1 MTVIR
6 PNSIS
11 GITSITAQ
19 ANEINIFR
27 SNGTIAGLNLNGIN
41 FNTTAG
47 ISTLAALKVTGNVD
61 IAGVLTYQDVT
72 NVDSLGIGTFRTGI
86 NVSGGQLDVGSNIKL
101 GNAGVITATAFVG
114 DGSGLT
120 GAGPSLTG
128 STNNT
133 IVTVTGA
140 NAIQGEANLT
150 FDGTNLD
157 IDSDSGHLRIGDDQ
171 DLDLY
176 HNGSNGFLKNSTGQ
190 QLYRSGTHTFE
201 NAAGSTEYL
210 RFHSN
215 GNVGIGTVTNDQRF
229 RVYSGIGDNAYKTA
243 LIDSNSTHG
252 TRLVITN
259 SNNTSNRGLGIMVG
273 GQYAGTDKAS
283 FGWFNSDNTYVSH
296 SLMTI
301 TSGGNVGINQS
312 SPGTRLH
319 VSQDWVSS
327 YGSISAEGSA
337 NALVGL
343 GLRSNGNYRGA
354 LIWRDGSSG
363 NYLDLATFG
372 GAYPIYLRTNGTQ
385 RLQITGSGNVEPFI
399 DNTYNFG
406 SLTKRWANI
415 YTADLNLSNEGSKN
429 DVDGTWGQY
438 TIQEGEDNLYLINKR
453 SGKKYKFL
461 LQEVS

>member
-47 ISTLAALKVTGNVD
+47 ISTLAALKVTGNLDVE
-61 IAGVLTYQDVT
+61 GVLTYQDVT

-101 GNAGVITATAFVG
+101 GNAGVITATSFVG
-114 DGSGLT
+114 S
-120 GAGPSLTG
+120 
-128 STNNT
+128 
-133 IVTVTGA
+133 
-140 NAIQGEANLT
+140 
-150 FDGTNLD
+150 GTNLTGIDTDLVSDTSPQLGGDLASNSHD
-157 IDSDSGHLRIGDDQ
+157 ILFADNDKAIFGTGSDFKI
-171 DLDLY
+171 Y
-176 HNGSNGFLKNSTGQ
+176 HNGTHNYLMATNGDYVFDTGSAE
-190 QLYRSGTHTFE
+190 LARITSG
-201 NAAGSTEYL
+201 
-210 RFHSN
+210 
-215 GNVGIGTVTNDQRF
+215 GNLLVGTTTSDQTF
-229 RVYSGIGDNAYKTA
+229 RVYNGNGDTGYKTA
-243 LIDSNSTHG
+243 LFDSNSTHG

-259 SNNTSNRGLGIMVG
+259 TNNTSGRGLGIIVG
-273 GQYAGTDKAS
+273 GQYAGTDKAA
-283 FGWFNSDNTYVSH
+283 FGWYNTNSTYVSH

-301 TSGGNVGINQS
+301 TSGGNIGINQT
-312 SPGTRLH
+312 SPQTGLH
-319 VSQDWVSS
+319 INQDWVNS
-327 YGSISAEGSA
+327 YGSVSVEGGA
-337 NALVGL
+337 NVLSGY
-343 GLRSNGNYRGA
+343 GLRANGNYRGA
-354 LIWRDGSSG
+354 LLWRDGSTG
-363 NYLDLATFG
+363 NYLDILTNG
-372 GAYPIYLRTNGTQ
+372 GAYPISFRTNGTQ
-385 RLQITGSGNVEPFI
+385 RLQITGTGHVEPFT

>member
-47 ISTLAALKVTGNVD
+47 ISTLAALKVTGNLDVE
-61 IAGVLTYQDVT
+61 GVLTYQDVT

-101 GNAGVITATAFVG
+101 GNAGVITATSFVG
-114 DGSGLT
+114 S
-120 GAGPSLTG
+120 
-128 STNNT
+128 
-133 IVTVTGA
+133 
-140 NAIQGEANLT
+140 
-150 FDGTNLD
+150 GTNLTGIDTDLVSDTSPQLGGDLASNSHD
-157 IDSDSGHLRIGDDQ
+157 ILFADNDKAIFGTGSDFKI
-171 DLDLY
+171 Y
-176 HNGSNGFLKNSTGQ
+176 HNGTHNYLMATNGDYVFDTGSAE
-190 QLYRSGTHTFE
+190 LARITSG
-201 NAAGSTEYL
+201 
-210 RFHSN
+210 
-215 GNVGIGTVTNDQRF
+215 GNLLVGTTTSDQTF
-229 RVYSGIGDNAYKTA
+229 RVYNGNGDTGYKTA
-243 LIDSNSTHG
+243 LFDSNSTHG

-259 SNNTSNRGLGIMVG
+259 TNNTSGRGLGIIVG
-273 GQYAGTDKAS
+273 GQYAGTDKAA
-283 FGWFNSDNTYVSH
+283 FGWYNTNSTYVSH
-296 SLMTI
+296 SIMTI
-301 TSGGNVGINQS
+301 TSGGNIGINQT
-312 SPGTRLH
+312 SPQTGLH
-319 VSQDWVSS
+319 INQDWVNS
-327 YGSISAEGSA
+327 YGSVSVEGGA
-337 NALVGL
+337 NVLSGY
-343 GLRSNGNYRGA
+343 GLRANGNYRGA
-354 LIWRDGSSG
+354 LLWRDGSTG
-363 NYLDLATFG
+363 NYLDILTNG
-372 GAYPIYLRTNGTQ
+372 GAYPISFRTNGTQ
-385 RLQITGSGNVEPFI
+385 RLQITGTGHVEPFT

>member
-47 ISTLAALKVTGNVD
+47 ISTLAALKVTGNLDVE
-61 IAGVLTYQDVT
+61 GVLTYQDVT

-101 GNAGVITATAFVG
+101 GNAGVITATSFVG
-114 DGSGLT
+114 S
-120 GAGPSLTG
+120 
-128 STNNT
+128 
-133 IVTVTGA
+133 
-140 NAIQGEANLT
+140 
-150 FDGTNLD
+150 GTNLTGIDTDLVSDTSPQLGGDLASNSHD
-157 IDSDSGHLRIGDDQ
+157 ILFADNDKAIFGTGSDFKI
-171 DLDLY
+171 Y
-176 HNGSNGFLKNSTGQ
+176 HNGTHNYLMATNGDYVFDTGSAE
-190 QLYRSGTHTFE
+190 LARITSG
-201 NAAGSTEYL
+201 
-210 RFHSN
+210 
-215 GNVGIGTVTNDQRF
+215 GNLLVGTTTSDQTF
-229 RVYSGIGDNAYKTA
+229 RVYNGNGDTGYKTA
-243 LIDSNSTHG
+243 LFDSNSTHG

-259 SNNTSNRGLGIMVG
+259 TNNTSGRGLGIIVG
-273 GQYAGTDKAS
+273 GQYAGTDKAA
-283 FGWFNSDNTYVSH
+283 FGWYNTNSTYVSH

-301 TSGGNVGINQS
+301 TSGGNIGINQT
-312 SPGTRLH
+312 SPQTGLH
-319 VSQDWVSS
+319 INQDWVNS
-327 YGSISAEGSA
+327 YGSVSVEGGA
-337 NALVGL
+337 NVLSGY
-343 GLRSNGNYRGA
+343 GLRANGNYRGA
-354 LIWRDGSSG
+354 LLWRDGSTG
-363 NYLDLATFG
+363 NYLDILTNG
-372 GAYPIYLRTNGTQ
+372 GAYPISFRTNGTQ
-385 RLQITGSGNVEPFI
+385 RLQITGTGHVEPFT

-429 DVDGTWGQY
+429 DVDGTWGQF

>member
-47 ISTLAALKVTGNVD
+47 ISTLAALKVTGNLDVE
-61 IAGVLTYQDVT
+61 GVLTYQDVT

-101 GNAGVITATAFVG
+101 GNAGVITATSFVG
-114 DGSGLT
+114 S
-120 GAGPSLTG
+120 
-128 STNNT
+128 
-133 IVTVTGA
+133 
-140 NAIQGEANLT
+140 
-150 FDGTNLD
+150 GTNLTGIDTDLVSDTSPQLGGDLASNSHD
-157 IDSDSGHLRIGDDQ
+157 ILFADNDKAIFGTGSDFKI
-171 DLDLY
+171 Y
-176 HNGSNGFLKNSTGQ
+176 HNGSHNYLMATNGDYVFDTGSAE
-190 QLYRSGTHTFE
+190 LARITSG
-201 NAAGSTEYL
+201 
-210 RFHSN
+210 
-215 GNVGIGTVTNDQRF
+215 GNLLVGTTTSDQTF
-229 RVYSGIGDNAYKTA
+229 RVYNGNGDTGYKTA
-243 LIDSNSTHG
+243 LFDSNSTHG

-259 SNNTSNRGLGIMVG
+259 TNNTSGRGLGIIVG
-273 GQYAGTDKAS
+273 GQYAGTDKAA
-283 FGWFNSDNTYVSH
+283 FGWYNTNSTYVSH

-301 TSGGNVGINQS
+301 TSGGNIGINQT
-312 SPGTRLH
+312 SPQTGLH
-319 VSQDWVSS
+319 INQDWVNS
-327 YGSISAEGSA
+327 YGSVSVEGGA
-337 NALVGL
+337 NVLSGY
-343 GLRSNGNYRGA
+343 GLRANGNYRGA
-354 LIWRDGSSG
+354 LLWRDGSTG
-363 NYLDLATFG
+363 NYLDILTNG
-372 GAYPIYLRTNGTQ
+372 GAYPISFRTNGTQ
-385 RLQITGSGNVEPFI
+385 RLQITGTGHVEPFT

-415 YTADLNLSNEGSKN
+415 YTAELNLSNEGSKN

>member
-47 ISTLAALKVTGNVD
+47 ISTLAALKVTGNLDVE
-61 IAGVLTYQDVT
+61 GVLTYQDVT

-101 GNAGVITATAFVG
+101 GNAGVITATSFVG
-114 DGSGLT
+114 S
-120 GAGPSLTG
+120 
-128 STNNT
+128 
-133 IVTVTGA
+133 
-140 NAIQGEANLT
+140 
-150 FDGTNLD
+150 GTNLTGIDTDLVSDTSPQLGGDLASNSHD
-157 IDSDSGHLRIGDDQ
+157 ILFADNDKAIFGAGSDFKI
-171 DLDLY
+171 Y
-176 HNGSNGFLKNSTGQ
+176 HNGTDNYLMASNGDYVFDTGSAELARLK
-190 QLYRSGTHTFE
+190 
-201 NAAGSTEYL
+201 
-210 RFHSN
+210 SN
-215 GNVGIGTVTNDQRF
+215 GNLLVGTTTSDQTF
-229 RVYSGIGDNAYKTA
+229 RVYNGNGDTGYKTA
-243 LIDSNSTHG
+243 LFDSNSTHG

-259 SNNTSNRGLGIMVG
+259 TNNTSGRGLGIIVG
-273 GQYAGTDKAS
+273 GQYAGTDKAA
-283 FGWFNSDNTYVSH
+283 FGWYNTNSTYVSH

-301 TSGGNVGINQS
+301 TSGGNIGINQT
-312 SPGTRLH
+312 SPGTGLH
-319 VSQDWVSS
+319 VSQDWVSN
-327 YGSISAEGSA
+327 YGSISAEGST
-337 NALVGL
+337 NTLVGL

-354 LIWRDGSSG
+354 LIWRDGTSG
-363 NYLDLATFG
+363 NYLDILTHG
-372 GAYPIYLRTNGTQ
+372 GAYPIYFRTNGTQ
-385 RLQITGSGNVEPFI
+385 RLQITGTGNVEPYI